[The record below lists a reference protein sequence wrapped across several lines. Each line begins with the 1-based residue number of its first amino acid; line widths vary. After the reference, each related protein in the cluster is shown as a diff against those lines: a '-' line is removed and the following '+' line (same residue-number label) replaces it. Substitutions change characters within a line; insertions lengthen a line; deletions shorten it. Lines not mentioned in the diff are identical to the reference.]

1 FPSAPLIVIP
11 SAPLTV
17 MPSARLIAVVSAPDA
32 VMPSAPLTV
41 IPSAPDTVM
50 PLAPVIVKP
59 ANAGTELSKST
70 SASAISWLIVLAN
83 LRLINHKPSSQSDK
97 TVTCFLAIG
106 EKRKPRQRA
115 DSIQAAYLVLLRS
128 PCNFVLGFKG
138 KFQFPTSSRN
148 VFWVCVAGSTPSSFC
163 KRARKVSYCSFTAT
177 RLPSAACARITRQ

>member
-1 FPSAPLIVIP
+1 
-11 SAPLTV
+11 
-17 MPSARLIAVVSAPDA
+17 
-32 VMPSAPLTV
+32 
-41 IPSAPDTVM
+41 M

-128 PCNFVLGFKG
+128 PCNFVLVSKANFSSLPVRETSFGFALQARRLALFAKG
-138 KFQFPTSSRN
+138 RAKSRTAPLPQPGCRALLARASRDSECPRGTDRPAKFSALNPSR
-148 VFWVCVAGSTPSSFC
+148 A
-163 KRARKVSYCSFTAT
+163 
-177 RLPSAACARITRQ
+177 